1 MINIT
6 DTFVL
11 RPRYSDVDQM
21 GYVYHANYVSFCHQA
36 RTELMR
42 KMGIH
47 DKSLEDRGVMM
58 PVISFNIDYKS
69 PGYYDDEIHITTTIK
84 ELPKVRFFF
93 FYEIRNSEGKL
104 LGKADSTVVFVKL
117 DSRMPI
123 VAPDYV
129 IDALQGFSS
138 SDQS

>member
-1 MINIT
+1 MINNII

-47 DKSLEDRGVMM
+47 DKALEDRGVMM

-69 PGYYDDEIHITTTIK
+69 PGFYDDEIHITTTIS
-84 ELPKVRFFF
+84 ELPKVRFRFS
-93 FYEIRNSEGKL
+93 YELRNGEGKL
-104 LGKADSTVVFVKL
+104 LNKAISTVVFVKKE
-117 DSRMPI
+117 SRQPI
-123 VAPDYV
+123 MAPDFV
-129 IDALQGFSS
+129 LEALSRGLVPQG
-138 SDQS
+138 